1 MDATLVK
8 ALAAL
13 VPVCMLFCGSVV
25 RFFRAKSVPSFLQL
39 LGAGCL
45 VVVVLT
51 HVAEGLQWL
60 PSMHWGDEQSIGH
73 YLDWSA
79 AVLGVTLFPGGY
91 LFEALRSREATRG

>member
-1 MDATLVK
+1 MEATLVK
-8 ALAAL
+8 ALAAF

-25 RFFRAKSVPSFLQL
+25 PFFRAKSVASFLQL

-51 HVAEGLQWL
+51 HVAEGLQWF

-73 YLDWSA
+73 YLDLSA

-91 LFEALRSREATRG
+91 FFEALRSR